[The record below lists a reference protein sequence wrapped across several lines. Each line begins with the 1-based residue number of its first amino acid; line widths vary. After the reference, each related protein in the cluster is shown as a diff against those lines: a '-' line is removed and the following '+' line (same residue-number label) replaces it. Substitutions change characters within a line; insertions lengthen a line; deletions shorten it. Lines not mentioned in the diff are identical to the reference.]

1 MKHKLKFLI
10 GGFSLIALVLC
21 HANPAEAQETEF
33 TVTIFSI
40 AFTVTPTG
48 ISLGNVA
55 AAGTAQS
62 DSTQCTGDGTTGF
75 NCTGDISTRPIT
87 IKNNGTAAIG
97 VFSQGTNAN
106 QQAPNFEARTWV
118 LLETGTGTGAT
129 PSAEEFR
136 WGFSL
141 TTPQATPPTTT
152 FLPGPGLQAGAGEK
166 GEPKLIPM
174 QVDPNETELVNWIFE
189 APLATQFLGQNRFTI
204 SFTGIAAPTL

>member
-10 GGFSLIALVLC
+10 GGFTLIALVVC

-40 AFTVTPTG
+40 AFTVTPNG

-62 DSTQCTGDGTTGF
+62 NSEQCTGTPAQGF
-75 NCTGDISTRPIT
+75 NCTGDINTRPIT
-87 IKNNGTAAIG
+87 ITNNGTAAIG
-97 VFSQGTNAN
+97 VFAQGTNAN
-106 QQAPNFEARTWV
+106 QQAPNFQPRTWI
-118 LLETGTGTGAT
+118 LLETGAGTGGT

-141 TTPQATPPTTT
+141 TTPQATPATTT
-152 FLPGPGLQAGAGEK
+152 FLPGPGLQAAAGEK

-174 QVDPNETELVNWIFE
+174 QVDPTETELVNWVFQ
-189 APLATQFLGQNRFTI
+189 APLATQFLNQNRFTI
-204 SFTGIAAPTL
+204 SFTGVAAPTP